1 MRNYLTQ
8 PLSESQCQDVDE
20 CIPVRG
26 PTLFQM
32 AQNTATREAILKAR
46 DSRSDGYWVWLAH
59 NPNNVHDGDRAIIRP
74 VWDTLPGNTCL
85 MDALRLI
92 AFARL
97 H

>member
-20 CIPVRG
+20 RMPVRG
-26 PTLFQM
+26 PTLMEM
-32 AQNTATREAILKAR
+32 AKKTTTREAIIKAR
-46 DSRSDGYWVWLAH
+46 GSRSDGYWGWLAY
-59 NPNNVHDGDRAIIRP
+59 NPSNIHDGARSIIRP